1 MASGGGGKSTQT
13 RYGRGASTPTQA
25 QQAASKA
32 SAAKALAARQA
43 AIAEARAAQLK
54 ALEAAMGGRPAW
66 VAEYN
71 TANKGSSVIY
81 PTLDTNNSVVYRTN
95 SGETYNPSGQFLY
108 KPADNGGFFDML
120 GDALRSADPLK
131 LVGDAVGDIVRT
143 VGSGVEAGLK
153 NPLTQVA
160 LSIALPGIGNAITSQ
175 LVSSGVM
182 AAGTAANA
190 VGMGIANAAVNIA
203 SGQDPEAAI
212 KNALVSTGLNIA
224 TPSVAKAVK
233 DVVGSP
239 AITNTIVNAGNA
251 AIKTAAAGGDEN
263 AIANALAGSLASSGA
278 TAAIN
283 TAVTNVDPT
292 TAKVLGATI
301 SGAINNG
308 PEGAIKGAV
317 NTLAT
322 EAGKNLISPTPEKTD
337 ADNIAALGKDQI
349 TVAGVFEMPDGTYRD
364 NFGNV
369 VDERGNPIEGQPF
382 RVEVAGGE
390 PPPEGE
396 SVGTSSTAEEEQADR
411 EQAARDA
418 IRASE
423 KTIADT
429 LTDSGLVTT
438 DPAFAPVSST
448 GNALSKDNA
457 PVTGNT
463 ITDSSLPVNPNVG
476 GDTTKPID
484 QVLTDAGLVTDGGY
498 LEPVT
503 IIGKPSIDDL
513 DVERNP
519 YDTQK
524 TDAGLVTDGGYLDP
538 VYITA
543 KRDDLI
549 PLEEAKPLPDNTVKE
564 VIADTPKDKTEPKI
578 PIVVKPAPVTP
589 TPKTPVTPTPKTP
602 VTPAQ
607 QFYQTTTQSN
617 PTTLADIKYYLDM
630 TGTDILPPKTSRDPL
645 ESLLNQS
652 SQPMSL
658 DDLLYHLRS

>member
-1 MASGGGGKSTQT
+1 MEDPWIPKFELNFSGIDFDKIYKDWLIKNDPATYASAKADALARAKDIADFVGGTGEAISAQGYDPNKLQSVYKELISFGYSPEVANANT
-13 RYGRGASTPTQA
+13 YGVANTTLNTELSRIATDNASHSFEGQLKNALQVWSPVLLPVA
-25 QQAASKA
+25 AASA
-32 SAAKALAARQA
+32 GA
-43 AIAEARAAQLK
+43 AI
-54 ALEAAMGGRPAW
+54 
-66 VAEYN
+66 
-71 TANKGSSVIY
+71 TASLV
-81 PTLDTNNSVVYRTN
+81 NN
-95 SGETYNPSGQFLY
+95 
-108 KPADNGGFFDML
+108 
-120 GDALRSADPLK
+120 
-131 LVGDAVGDIVRT
+131 
-143 VGSGVEAGLK
+143 
-153 NPLTQVA
+153 
-160 LSIALPGIGNAITSQ
+160 
-175 LVSSGVM
+175 GVM

-203 SGQDPEAAI
+203 AGQNPEYAI
-212 KNALVSTGLNIA
+212 KNAVVSTGLSVA

-233 DVVGSP
+233 DVVGSS

-251 AIKTAAAGGDEN
+251 VIKTAAAGGNED
-263 AIANALAGSLASSGA
+263 AITNALIGSIASSGA

-308 PEGAIKGAV
+308 PEGAIKGAL

-322 EAGKNLISPTPEKTD
+322 EAGKTLISPTPEKTD

-448 GNALSKDNA
+448 GNALSKDNT

-524 TDAGLVTDGGYLDP
+524 ADAGLVTDGGYLDP

-543 KRDDLI
+543 KRDELI

-589 TPKTPVTPTPKTP
+589 TPKTPVTPVTPTPKTP
-602 VTPAQ
+602 VTPTE

-630 TGTDILPPKTSRDPL
+630 ASGGTMPPENPSDPL
-645 ESLLNQS
+645 ESLLNQ
-652 SQPMSL
+652 PMSVEE
-658 DDLLYHLRS
+658 LLYHLRS